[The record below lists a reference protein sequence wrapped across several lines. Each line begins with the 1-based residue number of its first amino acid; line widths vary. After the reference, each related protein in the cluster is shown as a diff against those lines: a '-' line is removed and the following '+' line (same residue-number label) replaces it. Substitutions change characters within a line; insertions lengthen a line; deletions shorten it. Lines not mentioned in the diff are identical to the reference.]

1 MRYFG
6 MKIKK
11 YIVSAKILG
20 YNIAWLK
27 NLNINNEYTKTSIHK

>member
-1 MRYFG
+1 MRYFR

-11 YIVSAKILG
+11 NIVSVKILG

-27 NLNINNEYTKTSIHK
+27 NLNINKKYI